1 MGLYVASWNTFL
13 HYVGLVVVDTSFTVM
28 ASMYLNVAY
37 ILESYGCR
45 TLMVTTIVLRYSLIA
60 LFSSM
65 YIYLRAYSQERK
77 EERFLAFGLYF
88 LRRY

>member
-1 MGLYVASWNTFL
+1 MKHLFVLPSSYTHTDMKIRAMGLYAASWNIFL

-45 TLMVTTIVLRYSLIA
+45 TLMVTTIV
-60 LFSSM
+60 
-65 YIYLRAYSQERK
+65 
-77 EERFLAFGLYF
+77 
-88 LRRY
+88 